1 MDLAEVFSRLDRD
14 FRDSKKN
21 FQKKISKKNFQKK
34 ISKKNFQKKNS
45 KFFLGLNPSA
55 INLESACKQKM
66 GGGLGPLVWEEI
78 RPTVLVRY
86 R

>member
-34 ISKKNFQKKNS
+34 NS

-55 INLESACKQKM
+55 INLGSACKQKM
-66 GGGLGPLVWEEI
+66 GGGGSRPAGLGGDQANSI
-78 RPTVLVRY
+78 S
-86 R
+86 